1 MLKYWMAEKGENI
14 KMKKDRV
21 AVVTGS
27 ANGIGQRFCLALA
40 QAGISIVGVDVADQN
55 ETAQLVK
62 NEGLKFIALKSDVS
76 NLEDLKNKIDTTVD
90 SLGHIDIV
98 VANAGIYPAGPFD
111 DVTYDDWRKVMR
123 VNVDGA
129 FCTIQSTLPH
139 LRKNGWG
146 RIVVV
151 SSAAIWNGVPLQTP
165 YVASKAALIGLV
177 RSLAGE
183 IANDG
188 ITVNAI
194 SPGLTETDNLL
205 NSWPGTLFDWVVEA
219 QSIKRRMLPD
229 DLTSTLLYL
238 VDEKSDFVT
247 GQTINVDGG
256 FAKH

>member
-1 MLKYWMAEKGENI
+1 MVNKN
-14 KMKKDRV
+14 RV
-21 AVVTGS
+21 AVISGS
-27 ANGIGQRFCLALA
+27 AKGIGQCFCLALA
-40 QAGISIVGVDVADQN
+40 RAGISIVGIDVADQS
-55 ETAQLVK
+55 ETSALVMK
-62 NEGLKFIALKSDVS
+62 EGVKFIAIESDVS
-76 NLEDLKNKIDTTVD
+76 DLKGLKNKIDTAVTT
-90 SLGHIDIV
+90 LGHIDIV

-111 DVTYDDWRKVMR
+111 DVTLDDWREVMR
-123 VNVDGA
+123 INVDGV

-219 QSIKRRMLPD
+219 QSIKRRMQAE
-229 DLTSTLLYL
+229 DLASTLLYL
-238 VDEKSDFVT
+238 IDEKSDFVT

>member
-1 MLKYWMAEKGENI
+1 LVNKN
-14 KMKKDRV
+14 RV
-21 AVVTGS
+21 AVISGS
-27 ANGIGQRFCLALA
+27 AKGIGQCFCLALA
-40 QAGISIVGVDVADQN
+40 RAGISIVGIDVADQS
-55 ETAQLVK
+55 ETSALVMK
-62 NEGLKFIALKSDVS
+62 EGVKFIAIESDVS
-76 NLEDLKNKIDTTVD
+76 DLKGLKNKIDTAVTT
-90 SLGHIDIV
+90 LGHIDIV

-111 DVTYDDWRKVMR
+111 DVTLDDWREVMR
-123 VNVDGA
+123 INVDGV

-219 QSIKRRMLPD
+219 QSIKRRMQAE
-229 DLTSTLLYL
+229 DLASTLLYL
-238 VDEKSDFVT
+238 IDEKSDFVT

>member
-1 MLKYWMAEKGENI
+1 MINKN
-14 KMKKDRV
+14 RV
-21 AVVTGS
+21 AVISGS
-27 ANGIGQRFCLALA
+27 AKGIGQRFCLALA
-40 QAGISIVGVDVADQN
+40 QTGISIVGIDVADQS
-55 ETAQLVK
+55 ETSALVAK
-62 NEGLKFIALKSDVS
+62 EGVKFIAIESDVS
-76 NLEDLKNKIDTTVD
+76 DLKGLKNKIDTAVTT
-90 SLGHIDIV
+90 LGHIDIV

-111 DVTYDDWRKVMR
+111 DVTLDDWREVMR
-123 VNVDGA
+123 INVDGV

-146 RIVVV
+146 RIVVI

-165 YVASKAALIGLV
+165 YVASKAALMGLV

-205 NSWPGTLFDWVVEA
+205 NSWPGTLFDWVVES
-219 QSIKRRMLPD
+219 QSIKRRMLPE
-229 DLTSTLLYL
+229 DLVSTLLYL

-247 GQTINVDGG
+247 GQTMNVDGG

>member
-1 MLKYWMAEKGENI
+1 MNKNRI
-14 KMKKDRV
+14 
-21 AVVTGS
+21 AVVSGA
-27 ANGIGQRFCLALA
+27 ANGIGQNFCAALA
-40 QAGISIVGVDVADQN
+40 EAGIAVAGIDLADQTETSKLVEKHGTKFMALKCDVAD
-55 ETAQLVK
+55 
-62 NEGLKFIALKSDVS
+62 LKAMRSSVDQVVSDW
-76 NLEDLKNKIDTTVD
+76 
-90 SLGHIDIV
+90 GHIDIV

-111 DVTYDDWRKVMR
+111 EVSFDDWRAVMS
-123 VNVDGA
+123 VNVDGV
-129 FCTIQSTLPH
+129 FCTIQSTLQH
-139 LRKNGWG
+139 LRKNAWG
-146 RIVVV
+146 RIVVI

-194 SPGLTETDNLL
+194 SPGLTETEKLL

-219 QSIKRRMLPD
+219 QSIKRRMTPE
-229 DLTSTLLYL
+229 DLVSTLLYL
-238 VDEKSDFVT
+238 IDEKSDFIT

>member
-1 MLKYWMAEKGENI
+1 M
-14 KMKKDRV
+14 
-21 AVVTGS
+21 
-27 ANGIGQRFCLALA
+27 
-40 QAGISIVGVDVADQN
+40 
-55 ETAQLVK
+55 
-62 NEGLKFIALKSDVS
+62 
-76 NLEDLKNKIDTTVD
+76 KNKIDTAVTT
-90 SLGHIDIV
+90 LGHIDIV

-111 DVTYDDWRKVMR
+111 DVTLDDWREVMR
-123 VNVDGA
+123 INVDGV

-219 QSIKRRMLPD
+219 QSIKRRMQAE
-229 DLTSTLLYL
+229 DLASTLLYL
-238 VDEKSDFVT
+238 IDEKSDFVT

>member
-1 MLKYWMAEKGENI
+1 MNANKNRI
-14 KMKKDRV
+14 

-27 ANGIGQRFCLALA
+27 ANGIGQSFCVALA
-40 QAGISIVGVDVADQN
+40 QAGISVVGIDVKDQ
-55 ETAQLVK
+55 TASAALVEK
-62 NEGLKFIALKSDVS
+62 EGVKFKAIKSDVS
-76 NLEDLKNKIDTTVD
+76 DLDEMRTHIDAVVAD
-90 SLGHIDIV
+90 WGHIDIV

-111 DVTYDDWRKVMR
+111 DVSFDDWRGVMR
-123 VNVDGA
+123 VNVDGV

-146 RIVVV
+146 RIVVI
-151 SSAAIWNGVPLQTP
+151 SSASIWNGVPLQTP
-165 YVASKAALIGLV
+165 YTASKAALIGLV

-194 SPGLTETDNLL
+194 SPGLTETENLL

-219 QSIKRRMLPD
+219 QSIKRRMLPE
-229 DLTSTLLYL
+229 DLASTLLYL
-238 VDEKSDFVT
+238 IDEKSDFVT